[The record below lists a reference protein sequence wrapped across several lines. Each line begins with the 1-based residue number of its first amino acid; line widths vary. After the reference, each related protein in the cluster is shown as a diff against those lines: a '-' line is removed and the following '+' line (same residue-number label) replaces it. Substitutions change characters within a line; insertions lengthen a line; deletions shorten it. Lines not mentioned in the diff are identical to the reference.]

1 MGKRVK
7 DIQPGET
14 YWYTYIECSKTGR
27 CKSNKVP
34 FQCVVKDNGRNFY
47 TIGPICWIRKDSDNE
62 IEDYGIYETYEEAVD
77 AYNGMIYNL
86 IDRFTSMFES
96 IKKRLLKKVIK
107 K

>member
-14 YWYTYIECSKTGR
+14 YWYTYIECAKTGR
-27 CKSNKVP
+27 CSSNLVP
-34 FQCVVKDNGRNFY
+34 FQCVVKDNGNYY
-47 TIGPICWIRKDSDNE
+47 TIGPLSWIRKDSDAE
-62 IEDYGIYETYEEAVD
+62 INYYGLYETYEEAVD

-86 IDRFTSMFES
+86 IDRFTSRFES
-96 IKKRLLKKVIK
+96 IKKGLLKKVIK